1 MSEKLIEE
9 LIPLSGAN
17 EPLLEM
23 ADIMSRDQNYG
34 FLITVFSNDHNSP
47 HAHVL
52 DLNRKDMGQIEI
64 TNEAPKTVED
74 ICLYRTA
81 SLPLKVKKSIVE
93 WANQTDPD
101 FNCPYWVTLKNFWK
115 RFQASS

>member
-9 LIPLSGAN
+9 LITLAGVN

-34 FLITVFSNDHNSP
+34 FLITVFSNDHNP
-47 HAHVL
+47 PNAHVL
-52 DLNRKDMGQIEI
+52 DINRKDIGQIGI
-64 TNEAPKTVED
+64 TNETQKMVDD

-81 SLPLKVKKSIVE
+81 SLPSKVKKSIVE
-93 WANQTDPD
+93 WANKTDLD

-115 RFQASS
+115 RFQASN